1 MQCDVNVG
9 SASRFR
15 TGWSLQVDSIM
26 YTFQFGLFILQLTKL
41 YCSYLNK
48 RPRIFS

>member
-1 MQCDVNVG
+1 MQSVMWMSGVQVVV
-9 SASRFR
+9 SASC
-15 TGWSLQVDSIM
+15 DSIL
-26 YTFQFGLFILQLTKL
+26 YTFKFRLFILQLTKL